1 MGACPDTH
9 CNSDRVPFIETLRQ
23 LVPELGYRP
32 ALKEQKS
39 GALEIDVHVVITLHE
54 QDQPPQN
61 CWRSLLQWNIALV
74 TE

>member
-32 ALKEQKS
+32 ALKEQNS

-54 QDQPPQN
+54 QDQPPQK
-61 CWRSLLQWNIALV
+61 LLEEPAAL
-74 TE
+74 EHSIGN